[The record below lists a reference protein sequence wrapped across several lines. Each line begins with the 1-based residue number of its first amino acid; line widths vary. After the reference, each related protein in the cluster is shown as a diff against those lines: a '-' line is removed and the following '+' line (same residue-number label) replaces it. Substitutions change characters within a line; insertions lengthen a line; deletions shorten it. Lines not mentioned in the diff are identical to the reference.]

1 MSNEERNTPHSDIDN
16 SGKPPVG
23 FYDFIKLIVPASM
36 VLLLHGL
43 LPLYAV
49 FLSYAA
55 FYPVCALLIDLI
67 AGAKKIKQLRLD
79 EKAYMYLAAL
89 VVVLGICAFYVPSFA
104 FFVAYLPYAIAALV
118 CFEFVVLAVPVF
130 NNLINSKSVGSSGIN
145 KSYDFFLISIVTAM
159 TAVMFGSGVLVE
171 ANFLLAAALIA
182 IVLLLNLAISAKGKA
197 GIVKTVLG
205 VLKWFPVIF
214 FNPVSTVALAI
225 IFGLSGFGFLPV
237 LALTNPVFAA
247 IWAVFVPLASFY
259 VLLITLGACEGAK
272 KQEYAVVFGCVLL
285 ILLLVGLSYAIAS
298 FVVNL
303 GAGSV
308 ASLYLGLSSPV
319 FWALTIAFFSAI
331 LSIVSYHEA
340 LAFNYLKNGTD
351 QAKAIVNSVI
361 WSAVVYG
368 VASYIM
374 APAGT
379 MFVAMLGANAAI
391 ALPLALVVYAAA
403 AGLVYYDKSIAQAK
417 RVDTFRFFNTENSNH
432 QAVIVVVSLLTLSV
446 GLILAFSG
454 MAIFATSIMQAFV
467 MQALTVA
474 TSVIVAATVWRTL
487 DKAFYNEATE
497 SKLANKDSLCMIAL
511 KALGVILFAAVG
523 YFVAAILPMFAGL
536 ILPTWSAL
544 ASAFTVLSVPGVFTA
559 TLAAAYAT
567 NIASF
572 YVSPLQAR
580 AAVGVVAIT
589 LDQNNNSGGA
599 AAAALFMSAAEGY
612 FP

>member
-1 MSNEERNTPHSDIDN
+1 MCNIEREDLSSMSSQDRNTSHSDN
-16 SGKPPVG
+16 SGKPPVW

-55 FYPVCALLIDLI
+55 FYPACALLIDLI
-67 AGAKKIKQLRLD
+67 SGAKNIKQLRLD
-79 EKAYMYLAAL
+79 EQVYLTL
-89 VVVLGICAFYVPSFA
+89 STLLLLLGIRTFYLPSFA

-118 CFEFVVLAVPVF
+118 CFEFVVLAVTVCIK
-130 NNLINSKSVGSSGIN
+130 LINSKSLSSIDGIN
-145 KSYDFFLISIVTAM
+145 KNYDFFLISIVTAM

-182 IVLLLNLAISAKGKA
+182 IVLLLNLFCKAISAEGKA
-197 GIVKTVLG
+197 GIVKTVLEG
-205 VLKWFPVIF
+205 VRVVF
-214 FNPVSTVALAI
+214 FNPASTVALAI

-259 VLLITLGACEGAK
+259 VFFITLGACKSGK
-272 KQEYAVVFGCVLL
+272 KQEYALVFGCVLL
-285 ILLLVGLSYAIAS
+285 ILLPVGFSYAIAS

-319 FWALTIAFFSAI
+319 LWPLTIAFFSAI
-331 LSIVSYHEA
+331 LSIVLYDKAHEA

-361 WSAVVYG
+361 WSTVVYG

-391 ALPLALVVYAAA
+391 ALPLALVVYAVAA
-403 AGLVYYDKSIAQAK
+403 IVVKYGLFNAKAK
-417 RVDTFRFFNTENSNH
+417 RADTFRFFNTKNSNH

-446 GLILAFSG
+446 GPILAFSG
-454 MAIFATSIMQAFV
+454 MAIFATSIMQA
-467 MQALTVA
+467 LTVT
-474 TSVIVAATVWRTL
+474 TSLIVAATVWRTL

-497 SKLANKDSLCMIAL
+497 SESANKDSLGMIAL

-523 YFVAAILPMFAGL
+523 YSLAAILPMFAGL

-544 ASAFTVLSVPGVFTA
+544 SSAFAVLSVPGVFTA

-572 YVSPLQAR
+572 YVSCPLQER
-580 AAVGVVAIT
+580 SVAVAVPIFS
-589 LDQNNNSGGA
+589 DHNNSGVGMQQ
-599 AAAALFMSAAEGY
+599 LL
-612 FP
+612 P